1 MKKVFIALCMLTVL
15 FSVFASGGK
24 DKDQNSNP
32 VFAVSIL
39 PQSYFVREIAG
50 DTVDLLVLAGE
61 GQSPHSYEPTPVQI
75 AKLSAAKIWILSGT
89 DFETSFKKKVTS
101 QFPSIKIVDGT
112 KGVVL
117 RELHDWE
124 KELED
129 HHEGESEDPEEG
141 GVHDGED
148 DEHAEEQSGEAHEH
162 DVDRHTWLGKENA
175 KIMAFHIYESLVE
188 INPPMKDV
196 YTEKYEILLSSI
208 DNTFSVLHKQ
218 LDGLNGKSILVFH
231 PSFGYFL
238 DEFGI
243 RQLSV
248 ETGGKEPSARVL
260 AELIERAKKEKIPA
274 IFVQKQFPVTA
285 AQKIAAETGAKVV
298 ALDPLS
304 ADWLNNLQTI
314 GNALVEVYK

>member
-1 MKKVFIALCMLTVL
+1 MKKVYITLCMLTVL
-15 FSVFASGGK
+15 FNVFASGGK
-24 DKDQNSNP
+24 DKEQNSKP

-50 DTVDLLVLAGE
+50 DTIDLLVLVGE

-75 AKLSAAKIWILSGT
+75 AKLSAAKTWVLSGT
-89 DFETSFKKKVTS
+89 DFETSFEKKVMS

-112 KGVVL
+112 KGITF
-117 RELHDWE
+117 RELKEWE
-124 KELED
+124 EEHD
-129 HHEGESEDPEEG
+129 HH
-141 GVHDGED
+141 HDEED
-148 DEHAEEQSGEAHEH
+148 DHDVHAVEQSGEAHEH
-162 DVDRHTWLGKENA
+162 DADRHTWLGKENA

-188 INPPMKDV
+188 INPAMKDV
-196 YTEKYEILLSSI
+196 YTERYETLLSSI

-218 LDGLNGKSILVFH
+218 LKDLNGKSILVFH

-260 AELIERAKKEKIPA
+260 AELIERAKKENIPA

-304 ADWLNNLQTI
+304 ADWLNNLQAI
-314 GNALVEVYK
+314 GNALFEVYK

>member
-1 MKKVFIALCMLTVL
+1 MKKVFITLCMLTVL
-15 FSVFASGGK
+15 FNVFASGGK
-24 DKDQNSNP
+24 DKEQNSKP

-50 DTVDLLVLAGE
+50 DTIDLLVLVGE

-75 AKLSAAKIWILSGT
+75 ARLSAAKTWVLSGT
-89 DFETSFKKKVTS
+89 DFETSFEKKVMS

-112 KGVVL
+112 KGAAL

-124 KELED
+124 KELDD
-129 HHEGESEDPEEG
+129 HHE
-141 GVHDGED
+141 
-148 DEHAEEQSGEAHEH
+148 GEAHEH
-162 DVDRHTWLGKENA
+162 DADRHTWLGKENA
-175 KIMAFHIYESLVE
+175 KIMAFHIYESLLE
-188 INPPMKDV
+188 INPAMKDV
-196 YTEKYEILLSSI
+196 YTERYETLLSSI

-218 LDGLNGKSILVFH
+218 LKDLNGKSILVFH

-260 AELIERAKKEKIPA
+260 AELIERAKKENIPA

-304 ADWLNNLQTI
+304 ADWLNNLQAI
-314 GNALVEVYK
+314 GNALFEVYK

>member
-1 MKKVFIALCMLTVL
+1 M
-15 FSVFASGGK
+15 
-24 DKDQNSNP
+24 
-32 VFAVSIL
+32 
-39 PQSYFVREIAG
+39 
-50 DTVDLLVLAGE
+50 
-61 GQSPHSYEPTPVQI
+61 
-75 AKLSAAKIWILSGT
+75 
-89 DFETSFKKKVTS
+89 
-101 QFPSIKIVDGT
+101 
-112 KGVVL
+112 

-129 HHEGESEDPEEG
+129 HHEGESEDHEEG

>member
-1 MKKVFIALCMLTVL
+1 MKKVYITLCMLTVL
-15 FSVFASGGK
+15 FNVFASGGK
-24 DKDQNSNP
+24 DKEQNSKP

-50 DTVDLLVLAGE
+50 DTIDLLVLVGE

-75 AKLSAAKIWILSGT
+75 AKLSAAKTWVLSGT
-89 DFETSFKKKVTS
+89 DFETSFEKKVMS

-112 KGVVL
+112 KGAAL

-129 HHEGESEDPEEG
+129 HHEGESEDHEEG

-196 YTEKYEILLSSI
+196 YTERYETLLSSI

-218 LDGLNGKSILVFH
+218 LKDLNGKSILVFH

-260 AELIERAKKEKIPA
+260 AELIERAKKENIPA